1 MCLIAGGM
9 GINIRSKFVRM
20 IESGKHRG
28 GDSFGVW
35 TDEGV
40 LKSDDFSEVNDI
52 PNGRLGLL
60 QCRLAMTGSKTFTQP
75 FFNDYVLVHN
85 GEIYNHIQIMGF
97 LEERGISF
105 ESDVDTEVILRFLEF
120 LVGNGESIE
129 KAVRYVMECL
139 RGDYAVAF
147 SDKEN
152 IYLFRDPV
160 GIRPLYYS
168 PKGFFASEK
177 KVLWSIG
184 EDAIPV
190 EPGELVKVSRNG
202 IEKRRLF
209 SILELRGGYIPYE
222 RAKEGLK
229 KALEYS
235 TKIRAGDKMG
245 ILFSGGLDSSLLAL
259 IASKYGDVVLYTAG
273 AEGSQDLE
281 WARSVSAEL
290 DLPLREYVFDLKD
303 IEDAIPRVMFAIE
316 EPNPMNLA
324 IGIPM
329 YFATKLAGEDGIKIL
344 LSGQGADELFG
355 GYAKYLKRPELMERD
370 VLELGEKN
378 LVRDD
383 KVAMLNGVE
392 GRLPVLDL
400 NVIKLA
406 LSMPLNYKIEDG
418 IRKRILREVAL
429 EMGLP
434 KRVGFREKKACQYG
448 SNSQRMIEKI
458 AKRRGL
464 RLREFARN
472 IYDDVF
478 KKPASWR
485 TV

>member
-9 GINIRSKFVRM
+9 GINIKPKLIGM

-35 TDEGV
+35 TEEGV

-85 GEIYNHIQIMGF
+85 GEIYNHVQIRVF

-105 ESDVDTEVILRFLEF
+105 ESDVDTEVILRLLEF
-120 LVGNGESIE
+120 LVERGESIE
-129 KAVRYVMECL
+129 KAVRHTMECL

-147 SDKEN
+147 SDKED

-168 PKGFFASEK
+168 PNGFFASEK

-190 EPGELVKVSRNG
+190 EPGEFVKISRGG
-202 IEKRRLF
+202 IKKRRLL
-209 SILELRGGYIPYE
+209 SILELKGKDIPYE

-229 KALEYS
+229 KALDYA
-235 TKIRAGDKMG
+235 TKSRAGNKVG

-290 DLPLREYVFDLKD
+290 DLPLREYVFDMQD
-303 IEDAIPRVMFAIE
+303 VEEAIPRVMFAIE
-316 EPNPMNLA
+316 DPNPMNLA
-324 IGIPM
+324 IGVPI
-329 YFATKLAGEDGIKIL
+329 YFATKLAGDDGIRIL

-355 GYAKYLKRPELMERD
+355 GYAKYLKNPGLMEKD
-370 VLELGEKN
+370 LLELSEKN

-400 NVIKLA
+400 NIVKLA
-406 LSMPLNYKIEDG
+406 LSIPLRYKIEG
-418 IRKRILREVAL
+418 GLRKKILREVAL

-434 KRVGFREKKACQYG
+434 RRVAYREKKACQYG
-448 SNSQRMIEKI
+448 SNSQRMIERI
-458 AKRRGL
+458 AKRRDM
-464 RLREFARN
+464 RLGEFARN
-472 IYDDVF
+472 IYEKVF
-478 KKPASWR
+478 KKPAP
-485 TV
+485 